1 MKQLSLVIV
10 LILSAILM
18 FGCASEKEPPASEPS
33 ATPSATVQTTSPE
46 PDVPVFDI
54 KTRVC
59 VMKYPLKWKDLVTVE
74 VADDSV
80 CFSYGDIKLF
90 DLLFD
95 SDEGYLLGT
104 YDGTQI
110 KIISYDFDKDSLSED
125 EYFNCCA
132 MQEDVNVILQYWLSD
147 KNFVIAS

>member
-110 KIISYDFDKDSLSED
+110 KLISYDFDKDSLSED
-125 EYFNCCA
+125 ESFNCCA

-147 KNFVIAS
+147 KNFVIAR

>member
-147 KNFVIAS
+147 KNFVIAR

>member
-18 FGCASEKEPPASEPS
+18 FGCASSDK
-33 ATPSATVQTTSPE
+33 TPTTETTEAPTTTVQTTAAE
-46 PDVPVFDI
+46 PSSPVFDI
-54 KTRVC
+54 ETRVC

-147 KNFVIAS
+147 KNFVIAR

>member
-95 SDEGYLLGT
+95 SDEYLLGT

-147 KNFVIAS
+147 KNFVIAR

>member
-1 MKQLSLVIV
+1 
-10 LILSAILM
+10 
-18 FGCASEKEPPASEPS
+18 
-33 ATPSATVQTTSPE
+33 
-46 PDVPVFDI
+46 
-54 KTRVC
+54 
-59 VMKYPLKWKDLVTVE
+59 MKYPLKWKDLVTVE

-110 KIISYDFDKDSLSED
+110 KIISYDFDKDILSED
-125 EYFNCCA
+125 TKDMSNTVF
-132 MQEDVNVILQYWLSD
+132 LQNSRS
-147 KNFVIAS
+147 VSRA

>member
-59 VMKYPLKWKDLVTVE
+59 VIKYPLKWKDLVTVE

-147 KNFVIAS
+147 KNFVIAR

>member
-80 CFSYGDIKLF
+80 CFSYGEIKLF

-147 KNFVIAS
+147 KNFVIAR

>member
-1 MKQLSLVIV
+1 
-10 LILSAILM
+10 
-18 FGCASEKEPPASEPS
+18 
-33 ATPSATVQTTSPE
+33 
-46 PDVPVFDI
+46 
-54 KTRVC
+54 
-59 VMKYPLKWKDLVTVE
+59 MKYPLKWKDLVTVE

-147 KNFVIAS
+147 KNFVMAR

>member
-54 KTRVC
+54 ETRVC

-147 KNFVIAS
+147 KNFVMAR

>member
-33 ATPSATVQTTSPE
+33 ATPSATVQTTFPE

-147 KNFVIAS
+147 KNFVIAR